1 MGQQGI
7 VPGWPPEALRKS
19 CLRRRIVTLENKA
32 TLDEPLCCV
41 LVCKLRG
48 LVVQAQAGL
57 RPGGCV
63 TLSGPLSCTQKFT
76 RSVKQES
83 SVLFW
88 CAFSIFEKLP
98 K

>member
-32 TLDEPLCCV
+32 ALGEPLCCV

-76 RSVKQES
+76 RSVKQS